1 MPPIVSVIV
10 PVYDSKQYLQE
21 CVQSV
26 LAQSFVRFELLLID
40 DGSSDGSRA
49 ICEGMRKADARVRY
63 LQKEHRGVA
72 AARNA
77 GIKAAKGTYLFFL
90 DSDDV
95 IHPQLLET
103 LFQLLE
109 SHHLPMATEEFL
121 HTPSTANLSQQW
133 SSTSPADRDAYTL
146 LPGQRAL
153 DCFISDSPIKGL
165 GGIGGQMIRRDMMQS
180 VLFDT
185 ALSCGEDTKLIYQ
198 LLSKGAGMIVLGR
211 KWYCYR
217 THAGQSSRLMSFRA
231 WQSTYECQTYIRD
244 RELEA
249 GRVRNAVIREGMLLT
264 SLAAWYAQSRR
275 AHDAERIESLWQM
288 VERERRWAYFSQV
301 AFSARLSFYL
311 ARRFLPL
318 YLLAH
323 SLWLRIEKMV
333 S

>member
-109 SHHLPMATEEFL
+109 SHHLPMATE
-121 HTPSTANLSQQW
+121 
-133 SSTSPADRDAYTL
+133 
-146 LPGQRAL
+146 
-153 DCFISDSPIKGL
+153 
-165 GGIGGQMIRRDMMQS
+165 
-180 VLFDT
+180 
-185 ALSCGEDTKLIYQ
+185 
-198 LLSKGAGMIVLGR
+198 
-211 KWYCYR
+211 
-217 THAGQSSRLMSFRA
+217 
-231 WQSTYECQTYIRD
+231 
-244 RELEA
+244 
-249 GRVRNAVIREGMLLT
+249 
-264 SLAAWYAQSRR
+264 
-275 AHDAERIESLWQM
+275 
-288 VERERRWAYFSQV
+288 
-301 AFSARLSFYL
+301 
-311 ARRFLPL
+311 
-318 YLLAH
+318 
-323 SLWLRIEKMV
+323 
-333 S
+333 